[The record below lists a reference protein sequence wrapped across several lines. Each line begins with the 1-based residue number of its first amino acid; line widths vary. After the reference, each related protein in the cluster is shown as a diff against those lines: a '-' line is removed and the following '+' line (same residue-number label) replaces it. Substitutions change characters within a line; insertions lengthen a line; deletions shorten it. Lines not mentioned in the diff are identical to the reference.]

1 MRLHD
6 HATNQPRTVA
16 NNFQIALLD
25 TVPGVSSFAF
35 TIFNDIFD
43 NCRFIIDNTLSIM
56 KLAGQTIYTHIYIY
70 HSFVRSIEFSRSFID
85 SNSRIERIHTYRSF
99 TRKKKQ
105 LPIDST
111 SDPFERSS
119 SFSNEIFDH
128 SPLHTFQT
136 SPIQKLNRAFFPIFT
151 SNVDAPFEINFE
163 YPTSV
168 RNREL
173 KNNNKKKKKQSKY
186 FEIHDR
192 FVRDVK

>member
-56 KLAGQTIYTHIYIY
+56 KLAGQTIYIYIY
-70 HSFVRSIEFSRSFID
+70 HSFVRSIEFPRSFID
-85 SNSRIERIHTYRSF
+85 SNSRVERIHTYRSF

-128 SPLHTFQT
+128 SLLHTFQT
-136 SPIQKLNRAFFPIFT
+136 SPIQKLNRAFFIFT

-173 KNNNKKKKKQSKY
+173 KNNNKKKSNRN
-186 FEIHDR
+186 ISRSTIDLSVTLNR
-192 FVRDVK
+192 